1 MTDPDRLRQHAE
13 QLFALALRAREKG
26 DPQLAEQLT
35 ARALQYLDEA
45 NGTLEDQEPNGTVEG
60 QLPPPTEPQPIPQVQ
75 QQQQGQQTEDD
86 GEKD

>member
-13 QLFALALRAREKG
+13 QLFALALHAREKG
-26 DPQLAEQLT
+26 DAQLAEQLT

-45 NGTLEDQEPNGTVEG
+45 NGTLEDEEPNGTVEG
-60 QLPPPTEPQPIPQVQ
+60 QLPPTEPQPIAQVQ